1 MTPAARRKEI
11 RHANLGLLIEE
22 FGSLAEVA
30 RLAQTSEKY
39 LWQIM
44 NRVVQRNS
52 ARSVGDALA
61 EKLEIKCNKPAGWMD
76 EDHRTEA
83 PASMVA
89 EATKTYNVPPRLSA
103 EALRVAHMWDALPED
118 VRQNLYGMIEFSYSA
133 AGMMPPAD
141 VPKQATAGKK

>member
-1 MTPAARRKEI
+1 
-11 RHANLGLLIEE
+11 
-22 FGSLAEVA
+22 
-30 RLAQTSEKY
+30 
-39 LWQIM
+39 M

-76 EDHRTEA
+76 EDHRPEGAANT
-83 PASMVA
+83 VA
-89 EATKTYNVPPRLSA
+89 QAEGTYNAQPRLSA

-133 AGMMPPAD
+133 AGMIPPAD
-141 VPKQATAGKK
+141 APKQATAGEK

>member
-11 RHANLGLLIEE
+11 RHANLGLLIKE

-52 ARSVGDALA
+52 ARSVGDELA

-76 EDHRTEA
+76 EDHRPEGAVNTIA
-83 PASMVA
+83 QPLGGYKAQ
-89 EATKTYNVPPRLSA
+89 PRLSA
-103 EALRVAHMWDALPED
+103 EALRVANMWDALPED

-133 AGMMPPAD
+133 AGMIPPAD
-141 VPKQATAGKK
+141 VPKQATAGNK